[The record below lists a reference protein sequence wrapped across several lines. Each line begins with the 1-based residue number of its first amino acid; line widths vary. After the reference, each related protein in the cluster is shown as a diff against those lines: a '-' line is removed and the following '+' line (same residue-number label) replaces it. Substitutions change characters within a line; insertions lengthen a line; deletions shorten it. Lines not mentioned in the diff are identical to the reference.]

1 MALGACPDRLPQI
14 ARKRV
19 LRTMR
24 FLMVGLTALLAAC
37 NSAAA
42 PRLGDEFT
50 LRVGQSAS
58 IPEINLW
65 MRFIKIVNDSRC
77 PSTVECVVEGDGSVL
92 IEVAPL
98 NGDSKEDTL
107 HTSLGAST
115 IPLGRAELRLV
126 KLDPYPTTSGSI
138 APGDYILTLATRA
151 VP

>member
-1 MALGACPDRLPQI
+1 
-14 ARKRV
+14 
-19 LRTMR
+19 MR
-24 FLMVGLTALLAAC
+24 FSIVGLTVLLAAC

-65 MRFIKIVNDSRC
+65 MRFIKVVEDSRC
-77 PSTVECVVEGDGSVL
+77 PATCVWEGDGSVL

-107 HTSLGAST
+107 HTTLDPRS
-115 IPLGRAELRLV
+115 IPLGGAELRLV
-126 KLDPYPTTSGSI
+126 KLEPDATHGPI
-138 APGDYILTLATRA
+138 APGDYIVTLVTRA

>member
-1 MALGACPDRLPQI
+1 
-14 ARKRV
+14 
-19 LRTMR
+19 MR
-24 FLMVGLTALLAAC
+24 FSIVGLAALLAAC
-37 NSAAA
+37 NAAAA

-107 HTSLGAST
+107 HTTLDPRS
-115 IPLGRAELRLV
+115 IPLDRAELRLV
-126 KLDPYPTTSGSI
+126 KLEPYPGTTGPI
-138 APGDYILTLATRA
+138 APGDYFVTLATRA